1 MKTIKEVNE
10 TRTSHDIGMDESDFN
25 RKEDLIK
32 EDEVF
37 DKEMDEAAKKIQNK
51 YRNKKKKEIEN
62 IEKTKRNKVEISMK
76 KKDGFFTKNK

>member
-1 MKTIKEVNE
+1 
-10 TRTSHDIGMDESDFN
+10 MDESDFN